1 MARGYGAAVR
11 ALLLES
17 ETGPSGL
24 RLADVDEPVAADG
37 TVLLEVHAAGV
48 GFVDHL
54 ICRGEYQIR
63 PPLPFVPGLEVSG
76 VVRSAPQGSGFKPGM
91 RVAAGTAFGGWA
103 ELVVAPEF
111 LVMPLPDG
119 TSFDAGAG
127 FVVNFQTAHLALTR
141 RGRLAEGEAVLV
153 HGAAGGVGTACIQVA
168 RALGAGTIIGLASGR
183 ERMAVAMA
191 AGADHA
197 LDAGDDWVAGV
208 RELTGGRGADVVC
221 DPVGGDATS
230 QSLRCMAPEGRLLV
244 IGFAAGAIP
253 QIEANR
259 LLLRHLDVI
268 GVNWGGMLPLDQE
281 LPVRAARDLHRWLE
295 KGYLK
300 PVVGERY
307 RLQDGAQALED
318 FAARRVTGKPVLVVR

>member
-1 MARGYGAAVR
+1 MVRGVR
-11 ALLLES
+11 ALMLET

-24 RLADVDEPVAADG
+24 RLAEVGEPEPTEG
-37 TVLLEVHAAGV
+37 MVLIEVHSAGV

-63 PPLPFVPGLEVSG
+63 PPLPFVPGLEVAG
-76 VVRSAPQGSGFKPGM
+76 VVRSAPGGSGFEPGM

-103 ELVVAPEF
+103 ELVAAPAF
-111 LVMPLPDG
+111 LVMPLPDA

-127 FVVNFQTAHLALTR
+127 FVVNYQTAHLALTR

-168 RALGAGTIIGLASGR
+168 RALGAGTIIGVATGR
-183 ERMAVAMA
+183 ERTAVAMA

-197 LDAGDDWVAGV
+197 LDAGEDWVAAV
-208 RELTGGRGADVVC
+208 RELTDGRGADVVC
-221 DPVGGDATS
+221 DPVGGEAFS

-253 QIEANR
+253 SVEANR
-259 LLLRHLDVI
+259 LLLRHLEVI
-268 GVNWGGMLPLDQE
+268 GVNWGGMLPLDPE
-281 LPVRAARDLHRWLE
+281 LAVRAARDLHRWLDR
-295 KGYLK
+295 GYLR
-300 PVVGERY
+300 PIVGERY
-307 RLQDGAQALED
+307 RLEDGARALED
-318 FAARRVTGKPVLVVR
+318 FAGRRVTGKPVLVVR

>member
-1 MARGYGAAVR
+1 VR
-11 ALLLES
+11 ALLLRS

-24 RLADVDEPVAADG
+24 HLSDVDEPEAADDM
-37 TVLLEVHAAGV
+37 VLIEVHAAGV

-63 PPLPFVPGLEVSG
+63 PPLPFVPGLEVAG
-76 VVRSAPQGSGFKPGM
+76 VVRSAPEGSGFEEGM

-103 ELVVAPEF
+103 ELAAAPVF
-111 LVMPLPDG
+111 LTMPLPD
-119 TSFDAGAG
+119 SASIDAGAG

-141 RGRLAEGEAVLV
+141 RGRLAEGETVLV

-168 RALGAGTIIGLASGR
+168 RALGAGTIIGLATGR

-197 LDAGDDWVAGV
+197 LDAGGDWVAEA
-208 RELTGGRGADVVC
+208 RELTEGRGADIVC
-221 DPVGGDATS
+221 DPVGGEAFA

-244 IGFAAGAIP
+244 IGFAAGSIP
-253 QIEANR
+253 AVEANR
-259 LLLRHLDVI
+259 LLLRHLEVI
-268 GVNWGGMLPLDQE
+268 GVNWGGMLPLDPE
-281 LPVRAARDLHRWLE
+281 LPVRAARDLYRWLD
-295 KGYLK
+295 KGYLR

-307 RLQDGAQALED
+307 RLEDGARALKD
-318 FAARRVTGKPVLVVR
+318 FADRRVTGKPVLLVH

>member
-1 MARGYGAAVR
+1 MR
-11 ALLLES
+11 ALVLES

-24 RLADVDEPVAADG
+24 GIAEVDEPAAGDG
-37 TVLLEVHAAGV
+37 LVLIEVHAAGV

-63 PPLPFVPGLEVSG
+63 PPLPFVPGLEVAG
-76 VVRSAPQGSGFKPGM
+76 VVRSAPEGSGFEPGM

-103 ELVVAPEF
+103 EVVAAPQF
-111 LVMPLPDG
+111 LVMPLPDE
-119 TSFDAGAG
+119 TSIDAGAG

-153 HGAAGGVGTACIQVA
+153 HGAAGGVGTACVQVA
-168 RALGAGTIIGLASGR
+168 RALGAGTIIGVASGR

-197 LDAGDDWVAGV
+197 LDAGEDWVSQV
-208 RELTGGRGADVVC
+208 RELTGGRGADIVC
-221 DPVGGDATS
+221 DPVGGEAFGR
-230 QSLRCMAPEGRLLV
+230 SLRCMAPEGRLLV
-244 IGFAAGAIP
+244 IGFATGTIP
-253 QIEANR
+253 SVEANR
-259 LLLRHLDVI
+259 LLLRHAEVI
-268 GVNWGGMLPLDQE
+268 GVNWGAMLPLDQE

-295 KGYLK
+295 RGYLR

-307 RLQDGAQALED
+307 RLEDGARALED
-318 FAARRVTGKPVLVVR
+318 FAARRVTGKPVLLVR

>member
-1 MARGYGAAVR
+1 MR
-11 ALLLES
+11 ALLLET
-17 ETGPSGL
+17 ETGPGGL
-24 RLADVDEPVAADG
+24 AIAEVDEPSG
-37 TVLLEVHAAGV
+37 GESMVLIEVHAAGV

-63 PPLPFVPGLEVSG
+63 PPLPFVPGLEVAG
-76 VVRSAPQGSGFKPGM
+76 VVRSAPAESGFEPGM

-103 ELVVAPEF
+103 EIAAAPAF
-111 LVMPLPDG
+111 LVMPLPDA
-119 TSFDAGAG
+119 TSIDAGAG

-168 RALGAGTIIGLASGR
+168 RALGAGTIIGVTSGR

-197 LDAGDDWVAGV
+197 LDANDDWVTQV

-221 DPVGGDATS
+221 DPVGGEAFA

-244 IGFAAGAIP
+244 IGFATGAIP
-253 QIEANR
+253 SVEANR
-259 LLLRHLDVI
+259 LLLRHHEVI
-268 GVNWGGMLPLDQE
+268 GVNWGGLLPLDQE
-281 LPVRAARDLHRWLE
+281 FPVRAARDLHRWLE
-295 KGYLK
+295 RGYLR

-307 RLQDGAQALED
+307 RLEEGARAFED
-318 FAARRVTGKPVLVVR
+318 FAERRVTGKPVLVVR

>member
-63 PPLPFVPGLEVSG
+63 PPLPFVPGLEVAG
-76 VVRSAPQGSGFKPGM
+76 VVRSAPEGSGFRPGM

>member
-1 MARGYGAAVR
+1 MPRGYGAAVR
-11 ALLLES
+11 ALVLES

-24 RLADVDEPVAADG
+24 GIAEVDEPAAGDG
-37 TVLLEVHAAGV
+37 LVLIEVHAAGV

-63 PPLPFVPGLEVSG
+63 PPLPFVPGLEVAG
-76 VVRSAPQGSGFKPGM
+76 VVRSAPEGSGFEPGM

-103 ELVVAPEF
+103 EVVAAPQF
-111 LVMPLPDG
+111 LVMPLPDE
-119 TSFDAGAG
+119 TSIDAGAG

-168 RALGAGTIIGLASGR
+168 RALGAGTIIGVASGR

-197 LDAGDDWVAGV
+197 LDAGEDWVSQV
-208 RELTGGRGADVVC
+208 RELTGGRGADIVC
-221 DPVGGDATS
+221 DPVGGEAFGR
-230 QSLRCMAPEGRLLV
+230 SLRCMAPEGRLLV
-244 IGFAAGAIP
+244 IGFATGTIP
-253 QIEANR
+253 SVEANR
-259 LLLRHLDVI
+259 LLLRHAEVI

-295 KGYLK
+295 RGYLR
-300 PVVGERY
+300 PIVGERY
-307 RLQDGAQALED
+307 RLEDAALALED
-318 FAARRVTGKPVLVVR
+318 FAARRVTGKPVLLVR

>member
-11 ALLLES
+11 ALLLEA

-37 TVLLEVHAAGV
+37 AVLIEVHAAGV

-168 RALGAGTIIGLASGR
+168 RALGAGTIIGVASGR

-197 LDAGDDWVAGV
+197 LDAGEDWVGRV
-208 RELTGGRGADVVC
+208 RELTDGRGADVVC
-221 DPVGGDATS
+221 DPVGGETTS

-295 KGYLK
+295 KGYLQ

-307 RLQDGAQALED
+307 RLEDGARALEA
-318 FAARRVTGKPVLVVR
+318 FAGRRVTGKPVLVVR

>member
-1 MARGYGAAVR
+1 MR

-24 RLADVDEPVAADG
+24 HLNEVDEPAAAED
-37 TVLLEVHAAGV
+37 TVLIEVHAAGV

-63 PPLPFVPGLEVSG
+63 PPLPFVPGLEVAG
-76 VVRSAPQGSGFKPGM
+76 VVRSAPAGSGFEEGM
-91 RVAAGTAFGGWA
+91 RVAAGTSFGGWA
-103 ELVVAPEF
+103 ELAAAPVF
-111 LVMPLPDG
+111 LTMPLPDA
-119 TSFDAGAG
+119 TSIDAGAG

-141 RGRLAEGEAVLV
+141 RGRLKEGESVLV

-168 RALGAGTIIGLASGR
+168 RALGAGTIIGVATGR

-197 LDAGDDWVAGV
+197 LDAGGDWVTEA

-221 DPVGGDATS
+221 DPVGGDAFA

-244 IGFAAGAIP
+244 IGFAAGSIP
-253 QIEANR
+253 AVEANR
-259 LLLRHLDVI
+259 LLLRHLEVV
-268 GVNWGGMLPLDQE
+268 GVNWGGMLPLDPE
-281 LPVRAARDLHRWLE
+281 LPVRAARDLHRWLD
-295 KGYLK
+295 KGYLR

-307 RLQDGAQALED
+307 RLEDGASALED
-318 FAARRVTGKPVLVVR
+318 FAARRVTGKPVLVMR

>member
-63 PPLPFVPGLEVSG
+63 PPLPFVPGLEVAG
-76 VVRSAPQGSGFKPGM
+76 VVRSAPEGSGFKPGM
-91 RVAAGTAFGGWA
+91 RVAAGSAFGGWA
-103 ELVVAPEF
+103 ELAVAPEF

>member
-1 MARGYGAAVR
+1 MPRGYGAAVR
-11 ALLLES
+11 ALMLES

-24 RLADVDEPVAADG
+24 QLADVDEPEAADG
-37 TVLLEVHAAGV
+37 TVLIEVHAAGV

-63 PPLPFVPGLEVSG
+63 PPLPFVPGLEVAG
-76 VVRSAPQGSGFKPGM
+76 VVRSAPDDSGFKPGM

-103 ELVVAPEF
+103 ELAAAPAF
-111 LVMPLPDG
+111 LVMPLPDE
-119 TSFDAGAG
+119 TSIDAGAG

-141 RGRLAEGEAVLV
+141 RGRLAEGETVLV

-168 RALGAGTIIGLASGR
+168 RALGAGTIIGVASGR
-183 ERMAVAMA
+183 ERMSVAMA

-197 LDAGDDWVAGV
+197 LDAGEDWVGAV

-221 DPVGGDATS
+221 DPVGGEGFA

-253 QIEANR
+253 AVEANR
-259 LLLRHLDVI
+259 LLLRHHEVI
-268 GVNWGGMLPLDQE
+268 GVNWGGMLALE
-281 LPVRAARDLHRWLE
+281 EEFPVAAARDLPRWLE
-295 KGYLK
+295 RGSLR

-307 RLQDGAQALED
+307 RLEDGARALKD
-318 FAARRVTGKPVLVVR
+318 FAARRVTGKPVLVVS

>member
-63 PPLPFVPGLEVSG
+63 PPLPFVPGLEVAG
-76 VVRSAPQGSGFKPGM
+76 VVRSAPEGSGFKPGM

>member
-1 MARGYGAAVR
+1 VR
-11 ALLLES
+11 ALLLET

-24 RLADVDEPVAADG
+24 RLADVDEPAVPDG
-37 TVLLEVHAAGV
+37 TVLIEVSAAGV

-63 PPLPFVPGLEVSG
+63 PPLPFIPGLEVSG
-76 VVRSAPQGSGFKPGM
+76 VVRSAPEGSGFQPGM

-103 ELVVAPEF
+103 ELVAAPAS

-168 RALGAGTIIGLASGR
+168 RALGAGTIIGVAGGR

-197 LDAGDDWVAGV
+197 LDSSEDWVTQV

-221 DPVGGDATS
+221 DPVGGEASS
-230 QSLRCMAPEGRLLV
+230 QSLRCMAPEGRLLI
-244 IGFAAGAIP
+244 IGFATGAIP
-253 QIEANR
+253 SIEANR
-259 LLLRHLDVI
+259 LLLHHLDVV

-281 LPVRAARDLHRWLE
+281 FAVRAARDLHRWLE
-295 KGYLK
+295 RGYLQ

-307 RLQDGAQALED
+307 RLEDGARALED

>member
-1 MARGYGAAVR
+1 VR

-24 RLADVDEPVAADG
+24 RLADADEPAAADG
-37 TVLLEVHAAGV
+37 TVLIEVAAAGV

-54 ICRGEYQIR
+54 ICRGEYQVR
-63 PPLPFVPGLEVSG
+63 PPLPFVPGLEVAG
-76 VVRSAPQGSGFKPGM
+76 VVRSAPAGSGFEPGM

-103 ELVVAPEF
+103 ELVAAPQF
-111 LVMPLPDG
+111 LVMPLPDE

-153 HGAAGGVGTACIQVA
+153 HGAAGGVGTACIEVA
-168 RALGAGTIIGLASGR
+168 RALGAGTIIGVASGR

-197 LDAGDDWVAGV
+197 LDSADDWVMQV

-221 DPVGGDATS
+221 DPVGGEATT

-244 IGFAAGAIP
+244 IGFATGTIP
-253 QIEANR
+253 SIPANR
-259 LLLRHLDVI
+259 LLLRHLEVS
-268 GVNWGGMLPLDQE
+268 GVNWGGMLPLYHE
-281 LPVRAARDLHRWLE
+281 LPVRAARDLHRWLD
-295 KGYLK
+295 KGYLR
-300 PVVGERY
+300 PIVGERY
-307 RLQDGAQALED
+307 RLEDGARALED
-318 FAARRVTGKPVLVVR
+318 FAARRVTGKPVLVV

>member
-1 MARGYGAAVR
+1 MR
-11 ALLLES
+11 ALVLES

-24 RLADVDEPVAADG
+24 GIAEVDEPAAGDG
-37 TVLLEVHAAGV
+37 LVLIEVHAAGV

-63 PPLPFVPGLEVSG
+63 PPLPFVPGLEVAG
-76 VVRSAPQGSGFKPGM
+76 VVRSAPEGSGFEPGM

-103 ELVVAPEF
+103 EVAAAPQF
-111 LVMPLPDG
+111 LVMPLPDE
-119 TSFDAGAG
+119 TSIDAGAG

-168 RALGAGTIIGLASGR
+168 RALGAGTIIGVASGR

-197 LDAGDDWVAGV
+197 LDAGEDWVSQG
-208 RELTGGRGADVVC
+208 RELTSGRGADVVC
-221 DPVGGDATS
+221 DPVGGEAFG

-244 IGFAAGAIP
+244 IGFATGTIP
-253 QIEANR
+253 SVEASR
-259 LLLRHLDVI
+259 LLLRHAEVI

-295 KGYLK
+295 RGYLR

-307 RLQDGAQALED
+307 RLEDGARALED
-318 FAARRVTGKPVLVVR
+318 FAARRVTGKPVLLVR

>member
-1 MARGYGAAVR
+1 MR

-17 ETGPSGL
+17 ETGPTGL
-24 RLADVDEPVAADG
+24 RLADLDEPVAADG
-37 TVLLEVHAAGV
+37 TVLIEVHAAGV

-76 VVRSAPQGSGFKPGM
+76 VVRSAPEGSGFRAGM

-103 ELVVAPEF
+103 ELVTAPEF
-111 LVMPLPDG
+111 LVMPLPDA

-168 RALGAGTIIGLASGR
+168 RALGARTIIGVAHGR
-183 ERMAVAMA
+183 ERTAVAMA

-197 LDAGDDWVAGV
+197 LDADEDWVTQV

-221 DPVGGDATS
+221 DPVGGDATA

-244 IGFAAGAIP
+244 IGFATGAIP
-253 QIEANR
+253 SIEANR

-268 GVNWGGMLPLDQE
+268 GVNWGGMLPLDQDF
-281 LPVRAARDLHRWLE
+281 PVRAARDLYRWLE
-295 KGYLK
+295 KGYLQ

-307 RLQDGAQALED
+307 RLEDGAQALED

>member
-1 MARGYGAAVR
+1 VR

-24 RLADVDEPVAADG
+24 RLAEVDAPSAADG
-37 TVLLEVHAAGV
+37 TVLIEVHAAGV

-63 PPLPFVPGLEVSG
+63 PPLPFVPGLEVAG
-76 VVRSAPQGSGFKPGM
+76 VVRSAPEGSGFSPGM

-103 ELVVAPEF
+103 ELVAAPQF
-111 LVMPLPDG
+111 LVMPLPDE

-168 RALGAGTIIGLASGR
+168 RALGAGTIIGVASGR

-197 LDAGDDWVAGV
+197 LDTADDWVMQV

-221 DPVGGDATS
+221 DPVGGEATT

-244 IGFAAGAIP
+244 IGFATGTIP
-253 QIEANR
+253 SIAANR
-259 LLLRHLDVI
+259 LLLRHLEVS

-281 LPVRAARDLHRWLE
+281 LPVRAARDLHRWLD
-295 KGYLK
+295 KGYLR
-300 PVVGERY
+300 PIVGERY
-307 RLQDGAQALED
+307 RLEDGARALAD

>member
-1 MARGYGAAVR
+1 VR

-17 ETGPSGL
+17 ETGPAGL
-24 RLADVDEPVAADG
+24 RLADIDEPAVADG
-37 TVLLEVHAAGV
+37 TVLIEVNAAGV

-76 VVRSAPQGSGFKPGM
+76 VVRSARDGSGFEPGM

-103 ELVVAPEF
+103 ELVAAPEM

-119 TSFDAGAG
+119 ASFDAGAG
-127 FVVNFQTAHLALTR
+127 FVVNYQTAHLALTR
-141 RGRLAEGEAVLV
+141 RGRLAEGEVVLV
-153 HGAAGGVGTACIQVA
+153 HGAAGGVGTACVQVA
-168 RALGAGTIIGLASGR
+168 RALGAGTIIGVARGR

-197 LDAGDDWVAGV
+197 LDSGDDWVAQV
-208 RELTGGRGADVVC
+208 RELTAGRGADVVC
-221 DPVGGDATS
+221 DPVGGEASS
-230 QSLRCMAPEGRLLV
+230 QSLRCMAPEGRLLI
-244 IGFAAGAIP
+244 IGFATGAIP
-253 QIEANR
+253 SIEANR

-268 GVNWGGMLPLDQE
+268 GVNWGGMLPLDQDFAI
-281 LPVRAARDLHRWLE
+281 RAARDLHRWLE
-295 KGYLK
+295 KGYLQ

-307 RLQDGAQALED
+307 RLEDGARALED

>member
-1 MARGYGAAVR
+1 VR

-24 RLADVDEPVAADG
+24 HLSDVDEPKAAED
-37 TVLLEVHAAGV
+37 TVLIEVHAAGV

-63 PPLPFVPGLEVSG
+63 PPLPFVPGLEVAG
-76 VVRSAPQGSGFKPGM
+76 VVRSAPEGSGFEEGM

-103 ELVVAPEF
+103 ELAAAPVF
-111 LVMPLPDG
+111 LTMPLPDA
-119 TSFDAGAG
+119 TSIDAGAG

-141 RGRLAEGEAVLV
+141 RGRLKEGETMLV

-168 RALGAGTIIGLASGR
+168 RALGAGTIIGVATGR
-183 ERMAVAMA
+183 ERTAVAMA

-197 LDAGDDWVAGV
+197 LDAGGDWVAEA
-208 RELTGGRGADVVC
+208 RELTDGRGADVVC
-221 DPVGGDATS
+221 DPVGGDAFA

-244 IGFAAGAIP
+244 IGFAAGSIP
-253 QIEANR
+253 AVEANR
-259 LLLRHLDVI
+259 LLLRHLEVI
-268 GVNWGGMLPLDQE
+268 GVNWGGMLPLDPE
-281 LPVRAARDLHRWLE
+281 LPVRAARDLHRWLD
-295 KGYLK
+295 KGYLR

-307 RLQDGAQALED
+307 RLEDGARALED
-318 FAARRVTGKPVLVVR
+318 FAERRVTGKPVLLVH